1 MAINKN
7 PDPEAYLIPFPAES
21 FSKPVLLTLGKTSI
35 GRAASNAIQISHP
48 SIAEH
53 HAVIQFSNDHYQIQD
68 LDDMGGTFVNSTKV
82 KSAQLK
88 HHDKLSFGDRSFL
101 FLMKSTPVPRESSKP
116 FFAPKETITLFEE
129 DVEPSELLAQ
139 TAKEAAKEMFSPVD
153 VDLDEETE
161 EASLAHHRLS
171 LLYQL
176 SEKLRAT
183 KVLDQI
189 LDKGLE
195 LILSA
200 LKAAQRAMILLGDH
214 SKGQL
219 QVSGIKYRTP
229 QEDNGS
235 FPISRTIVDWV
246 LTEKIAL
253 VSQNLTQDTRFQDS
267 DSIRIHN
274 LKSIIVVPLMKDDK
288 VIGMLY
294 IDGKDI
300 LQTFTRQDVAFS
312 AAVANEL
319 ALCIENVRLQNEL
332 IQSERM
338 AAIGL
343 TMTNLAHNIKNLMAL
358 NQNSVDLLGLQLKA
372 LDDSKIDKSWRYIL
386 QSFTRINNLAVN
398 MLAFA
403 KEQDMM
409 LKPIPINKV
418 ILANRE
424 VIENSLSSKGI
435 CLEFSLCEGDPLWVM
450 DAHQFNRVLLNLVV
464 NAIDAVKQKASGKI
478 IIASKLDEVGET
490 LTVSVAD
497 NGIGIAPDR
506 ISRIFDLFYT
516 TKGTGGTGLGLPMV
530 KKFVE
535 KMGGTLCVESAV
547 DMGSTFTMTF
557 PKIVLP
563 SHTNN
568 YSDAQPHL

>member
-1 MAINKN
+1 MANN
-7 PDPEAYLIPFPAES
+7 PNREPEAYLIPLPAES

-35 GRAASNAIQISHP
+35 GRAVSNTIQISHP
-48 SIAEH
+48 SVTEH
-53 HAVIQFSNDHYQIQD
+53 HAVILFSNDQYQIQD
-68 LDDMGGTFVNSTKV
+68 LDTMSGTFVNSTKI
-82 KSAQLK
+82 KNMLLN
-88 HHDKLSFGDRSFL
+88 HHDKLSFGARSFL
-101 FLMKSTPVPRESSKP
+101 FLLKSAPAFRERSKP
-116 FFAPKETITLFEE
+116 FFSPKESITLFEE

-139 TAKEAAKEMFSPVD
+139 TAKEAAKGMFRPAD
-153 VDLDEETE
+153 ADLDEEAE
-161 EASLAHHRLS
+161 EASLAHYRLS

-189 LDKGLE
+189 IDMGLE
-195 LILSA
+195 LILKA

-219 QVSGIKYRTP
+219 QVSAIKYRNP
-229 QEDNGS
+229 QENSGS

-274 LKSIIVVPLMKDDK
+274 LKSILVVPLIKDDN

-294 IDGKDI
+294 IDSKDI
-300 LQTFTRQDVAFS
+300 LHTFSRQDVAFS

-332 IQSERM
+332 IQNERM

-343 TMTNLAHNIKNLMAL
+343 TMTNLAHNIKNLLAL

-372 LDDSKIDKSWRYIL
+372 LEDGKIDKSWHYIL

-403 KEQDMM
+403 KDQDLA
-409 LKPIPINKV
+409 LKPVPINKV
-418 ILANRE
+418 ILANRG

-435 CLEFSLCEGDPLWVM
+435 SLEFALCEGDPLWVM

-464 NAIDAVKQKASGKI
+464 NAIDAVKPKASGKI
-478 IIASKLDEVGET
+478 IIASKLKETGEA
-490 LTVSVAD
+490 LSVSVAD

-506 ISRIFDLFYT
+506 ISRIFELFYT

-535 KMGGTLCVESAV
+535 KMGGTLYVQSAV
-547 DMGSTFTMTF
+547 DVGSTFTMTF
-557 PKIVLP
+557 SKIA
-563 SHTNN
+563 S
-568 YSDAQPHL
+568 S

>member
-1 MAINKN
+1 MSISKKL
-7 PDPEAYLIPFPAES
+7 DPEAYLIPFPAES
-21 FSKPVLLTLGKTSI
+21 FSRPVLLALGKTSI
-35 GRAASNAIQISHP
+35 GRAPANAIQISHP
-48 SIAEH
+48 SVAEH
-53 HAVIQFSNDHYQIQD
+53 HAMIIYSHDEYRIQD
-68 LDDMGGTFVNSTKV
+68 LDTSNGTFVNSSKV
-82 KSAQLK
+82 SNAAIK

-101 FLMKSTPVPRESSKP
+101 FLMKSAPAPNDRSRP
-116 FFAPKETITLFEE
+116 FIAPKETFTLFEE

-139 TAKEAAKEMFSPVD
+139 TAKEAAKGMFHPVD
-153 VDLDEETE
+153 VDQEEELEET
-161 EASLAHHRLS
+161 SLAHHRLS

-183 KVLDQI
+183 KALDQI

-200 LKAAQRAMILLGDH
+200 LRAAERAMILLGDH

-219 QVSGIKYRTP
+219 QVSAIKYRTP
-229 QEDNGS
+229 QENSGS
-235 FPISRTIVDWV
+235 IPISRTIVDWV

-300 LQTFTRQDVAFS
+300 LHTFSRQDVAFS

-319 ALCIENVRLQNEL
+319 ALSIENIRLQNEL

-343 TMTNLAHNIKNLMAL
+343 TMTNLAHNIKNLLAL

-372 LDDSKIDKSWRYIL
+372 LDDNKIDKSWHYVL

-403 KEQDMM
+403 KEQEMA
-409 LKPIPINKV
+409 LKPVYVNRI

-424 VIENSLSSKGI
+424 VIESSLSSKGI
-435 CLEFSLCEGDPLWVM
+435 FLEFNLCEEDPLWVM

-464 NAIDAVKQKASGKI
+464 NAIDAVKHRSPGKI
-478 IIASKLDEVGET
+478 IIASALDNTGDI
-490 LTVSVAD
+490 LSVSVSD
-497 NGIGIAPDR
+497 NGMGIPPDR
-506 ISRIFDLFYT
+506 INRIFDLFYT
-516 TKGTGGTGLGLPMV
+516 TKGTGGTGLGLPMA

-535 KMGGTLCVESAV
+535 KTGGTLCVQSTV
-547 DMGSTFTMTF
+547 DAGSTFTMTF
-557 PKIVLP
+557 PRIASPP
-563 SHTNN
+563 SDHK
-568 YSDAQPHL
+568 

>member
-1 MAINKN
+1 MSMRKN
-7 PDPEAYLIPFPAES
+7 LTPEAYLIPFPAES
-21 FSKPVLLTLGKTSI
+21 FSKPVLLTMGKTSI
-35 GRAASNAIQISHP
+35 GRTSSNAIQISHP
-48 SIAEH
+48 SVADH
-53 HAVIQFSNDHYQIQD
+53 HAIIEYSNDEYRIQD
-68 LDDMGGTFVNSTKV
+68 LDPVTGTFLNGARV
-82 KSAQLK
+82 KSALLN

-101 FLMKSTPVPRESSKP
+101 FLMKSPPALRETSRP
-116 FFAPKETITLFEE
+116 FIVPKETFTLFEE
-129 DVEPSELLAQ
+129 DVEPTELLAQ
-139 TAKEAAKEMFSPVD
+139 TAKEAAKSMFRPMD
-153 VDLDEETE
+153 ANHDEETE

-183 KVLDQI
+183 EALDQI

-200 LKAAQRAMILLGDH
+200 LTAAERAMILLGDH
-214 SKGQL
+214 SNGQL
-219 QVSGIKYRTP
+219 QVSAFKYRKP
-229 QEDNGS
+229 QENGGS

-274 LKSIIVVPLMKDDK
+274 LKSIIVVPLMKEDK
-288 VIGMLY
+288 VIGILY

-300 LQTFTRQDVAFS
+300 LHTFNRQDVAFS

-332 IQSERM
+332 VQSERM
-338 AAIGL
+338 AAIGM
-343 TMTNLAHNIKNLMAL
+343 TMTNLAHNIKNLLAL

-372 LDDSKIDKSWRYIL
+372 LQDNKIDKSWHYVL
-386 QSFTRINNLAVN
+386 QSFTRINNLTVN

-403 KEQDMM
+403 KEQDVV
-409 LKPIPINKV
+409 LKQVHLNK
-418 ILANRE
+418 IIMANRE

-435 CLEFSLCEGDPLWVM
+435 RMEFMLCDGDPIWLM
-450 DAHQFNRVLLNLVV
+450 DAHQFNRALLNLVV
-464 NAIDAVKQKASGKI
+464 NAIDAVKHKPSGKI
-478 IIASKLDEVGET
+478 IITSRLDET
-490 LTVSVAD
+490 ADTMSVSVSD

-506 ISRIFDLFYT
+506 LNRVFELFYT

-535 KMGGTLCVESAV
+535 KMNGTLTVASRV
-547 DMGSTFTMTF
+547 DEGATFTMTF
-557 PKIVLP
+557 PRIAAP
-563 SHTNN
+563 SFDIN
-568 YSDAQPHL
+568 SLSR

>member
-1 MAINKN
+1 MAHTKN

-21 FSKPVLLTLGKTSI
+21 FSKPVLLSLGRTSI
-35 GRAASNAIQISHP
+35 GRAAANAIQISHP
-48 SIAEH
+48 SVAEH
-53 HAVIQFSNDHYQIQD
+53 HAVILFSNDQYQIQD
-68 LDDMGGTFVNSTKV
+68 LDAMSGTFVNSTKV
-82 KSAQLK
+82 KSALLN

-101 FLMKSTPVPRESSKP
+101 FLLKSAPALREPSTS
-116 FFAPKETITLFEE
+116 FFSPKETITLFEE

-139 TAKEAAKEMFSPVD
+139 TAKEAAKGMFRPAD
-153 VDLDEETE
+153 ADLDEEAE
-161 EASLAHHRLS
+161 ESSLAHHRLS

-200 LKAAQRAMILLGDH
+200 LKASQRAMILLGDH

-219 QVSGIKYRTP
+219 QVSAIKYRDP
-229 QEDNGS
+229 QDDSGS

-274 LKSIIVVPLMKDDK
+274 LKSIIVVPLMKDDN

-300 LQTFTRQDVAFS
+300 LHTFSRQDAAFS

-343 TMTNLAHNIKNLMAL
+343 TMTNLAHNIKNLLAL
-358 NQNSVDLLGLQLKA
+358 NQNSVDLLGLQLKT
-372 LDDSKIDKSWRYIL
+372 LDDSKIDKSWHYVL

-403 KEQDMM
+403 KEQDMV
-409 LKPIPINKV
+409 LKPAPINKV

-435 CLEFSLCEGDPLWVM
+435 SLEFALCEGDPLWVM

-464 NAIDAVKQKASGKI
+464 NAIDAVKHKASGKI
-478 IIASKLDEVGET
+478 IIASRLEDTGET
-490 LTVSVAD
+490 LSVSIAD

-506 ISRIFDLFYT
+506 IGRIFELFYT

-535 KMGGTLCVESAV
+535 KMGGTLLVQSAV
-547 DMGSTFTMTF
+547 DAGSTFTMTF
-557 PKIVLP
+557 PKIAL
-563 SHTNN
+563 SSSTN
-568 YSDAQPHL
+568 D

>member
-1 MAINKN
+1 
-7 PDPEAYLIPFPAES
+7 
-21 FSKPVLLTLGKTSI
+21 V
-35 GRAASNAIQISHP
+35 
-48 SIAEH
+48 
-53 HAVIQFSNDHYQIQD
+53 
-68 LDDMGGTFVNSTKV
+68 
-82 KSAQLK
+82 
-88 HHDKLSFGDRSFL
+88 
-101 FLMKSTPVPRESSKP
+101 
-116 FFAPKETITLFEE
+116 
-129 DVEPSELLAQ
+129 
-139 TAKEAAKEMFSPVD
+139 
-153 VDLDEETE
+153 E

-200 LKAAQRAMILLGDH
+200 LKAAERAMILLGDH
-214 SKGQL
+214 AKGQL
-219 QVSGIKYRTP
+219 QVSAIKYRTP
-229 QEDNGS
+229 QDDSGS

-253 VSQNLTQDTRFQDS
+253 VSQNLTQDNRFQDS

-300 LQTFTRQDVAFS
+300 LHTFSRQDVAFS

-343 TMTNLAHNIKNLMAL
+343 TMTNLAHNIKNLLAL

-372 LDDSKIDKSWRYIL
+372 IEDNKIDKSWHYVL

-403 KEQDMM
+403 KEQDMV
-409 LKPIPINKV
+409 LKPVPINKI

-424 VIENSLSSKGI
+424 VIENSLASKGI
-435 CLEFSLCEGDPLWVM
+435 SLEFVLCEGDPLWVM

-464 NAIDAVKQKASGKI
+464 NAIDAVKHKSPGKI
-478 IIASKLDEVGET
+478 VVASMLDDAT
-490 LTVSVAD
+490 DSLSVSVAD

-506 ISRIFDLFYT
+506 ISRIFELFYT

-535 KMGGTLCVESAV
+535 KMGGTLRVQSAV
-547 DMGSTFTMTF
+547 DMGSTFTMNF
-557 PKIVLP
+557 PRIAPLP
-563 SHTNN
+563 SDNRQLN
-568 YSDAQPHL
+568 

>member
-1 MAINKN
+1 MEGDMAHNTN
-7 PDPEAYLIPFPAES
+7 FDPEAYLIPFPAES

-35 GRAASNAIQISHP
+35 GQAPSNSIQISHP
-48 SIAEH
+48 SVAEH
-53 HAVIQFSNDHYQIQD
+53 HAVIHFNDDQYRVQD
-68 LDDMGGTFVNSTKV
+68 LESLTGTFVNSGKIKTAV
-82 KSAQLK
+82 LK

-101 FLMKSTPVPRESSKP
+101 FLMKTAPVPKAPAKP
-116 FFAPKETITLFEE
+116 FVSPKETVTLFEE

-139 TAKEAAKEMFSPVD
+139 TAKEAAKGMFRPME
-153 VDLDEETE
+153 VDLDEEAE
-161 EASLAHHRLS
+161 ESSLAHHRLS

-200 LKAAQRAMILLGDH
+200 LKAAERAMILLGDPT
-214 SKGQL
+214 KGSL
-219 QVSGIKYRTP
+219 QISAIKYRTP
-229 QEDNGS
+229 QNNSGS

-246 LTEKIAL
+246 ITEKIAL

-274 LKSIIVVPLMKDDK
+274 LKSIIVVPLMKDDT

-300 LQTFTRQDVAFS
+300 LHTFSRQDVAFS

-343 TMTNLAHNIKNLMAL
+343 TMTNLAHNIKNLLAL

-372 LDDSKIDKSWRYIL
+372 LEDNKIDKTWHYVL

-403 KEQDMM
+403 KEQEMV
-409 LKPIPINKV
+409 LKPVPINKI

-435 CLEFSLCEGDPLWVM
+435 SLEFNLCEGPPLWVM

-464 NAIDAVKQKASGKI
+464 NAIDAVKHKSEGKI
-478 IIASKLDEVGET
+478 IITSKLDDGADT
-490 LTVSVAD
+490 LSVSVAD
-497 NGIGIAPDR
+497 NGIGIPPDR
-506 ISRIFDLFYT
+506 IGRVFELFYT

-535 KMGGTLCVESAV
+535 KMGGTIALQSAV

-557 PKIVLP
+557 PRITPV
-563 SHTNN
+563 S
-568 YSDAQPHL
+568 SDIRKLN